1 MDQMNANIE
10 LMLHETMTLS
20 YINTPESVEWSDN
33 NSGNNGDNGEMLF
46 SAKFCNSHSIHTQDE
61 DANFDEGE
69 FSQVENVANPVEA
82 LKHFGNISEVNFNR

>member
-1 MDQMNANIE
+1 
-10 LMLHETMTLS
+10 
-20 YINTPESVEWSDN
+20 
-33 NSGNNGDNGEMLF
+33 MLF